1 LEGISSI
8 MRWTGFRGRA
18 WKGQANLSP
27 HLGRWIEAA
36 FVLVLVVQLARLI
49 WALMAPIGVFG
60 DWRAREPVMIAPQ
73 ARQALFSAFD
83 PFYRSAAASGDT
95 VQQVTSLPLQL
106 FGIRINEGSGQGS
119 AIIADESG
127 VQSAYS
133 VGDEIAPGVVLKA
146 VTYDHVV
153 ISRGGATENLFID
166 QSGGAAPDGA
176 PGGPPPPSGAGQP
189 PSPGLGGTVPMPGSA
204 ATGPL
209 SALAIGTDVGFA
221 PRTENGRV
229 TGVTVSAVGGSDT
242 LGKAGFRSGDIVVQ
256 VNGRPISSQTDINNL
271 QAAIL
276 PGARLS
282 LMVERGSATVP
293 IALIL
298 PDKK

>member
-1 LEGISSI
+1 

-49 WALMAPIGVFG
+49 WALVSPIGVFG
-60 DWRAREPVMIAPQ
+60 DWRAREPVMLASS
-73 ARQALFSAFD
+73 ARQTLFSAFD
-83 PFYRSAAASGDT
+83 PFYRSAAASTGD

-119 AIIADESG
+119 AIIADETG
-127 VQSAYS
+127 VQSAYA

-166 QSGGAAPDGA
+166 QSGDAAPTGA
-176 PGGPPPPSGAGQP
+176 PGGPPLPSAPGQM
-189 PSPGLGGTVPMPGSA
+189 PSPGLGGAVPMPGSA

-242 LGKAGFRSGDIVVQ
+242 LGKAGFRPGDIVVQ

-282 LMVERGSATVP
+282 LMVERGSATIP